1 MGLSGVIM
9 FLVWIFVALIC
20 IPISC
25 FCGVIYVFCSLFEP
39 CINPCSDLC
48 ELLMKG
54 AFSNPP
60 PFPPLLPLCSDSAFA
75 LLLLRTLTGV
85 GTVAL
90 PPTAAPECAGVCL
103 VQTCA
108 KKAVKAL

>member
-9 FLVWIFVALIC
+9 FVVWIFVALIC

-25 FCGVIYVFCSLFEP
+25 FCGVVYVFCSLFEP

-54 AFSNPP
+54 FSFPP
-60 PFPPLLPLCSDSAFA
+60 PLP
-75 LLLLRTLTGV
+75 R
-85 GTVAL
+85 
-90 PPTAAPECAGVCL
+90 
-103 VQTCA
+103 
-108 KKAVKAL
+108 

>member
-9 FLVWIFVALIC
+9 FVVWIFVALIC

-25 FCGVIYVFCSLFEP
+25 FCGVVYVFCSLFEP

-54 AFSNPP
+54 
-60 PFPPLLPLCSDSAFA
+60 
-75 LLLLRTLTGV
+75 
-85 GTVAL
+85 
-90 PPTAAPECAGVCL
+90 VCL